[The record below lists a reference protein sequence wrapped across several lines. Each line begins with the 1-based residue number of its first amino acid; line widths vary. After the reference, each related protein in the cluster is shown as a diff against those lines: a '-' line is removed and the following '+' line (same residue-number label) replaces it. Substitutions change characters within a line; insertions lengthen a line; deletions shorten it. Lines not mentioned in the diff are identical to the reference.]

1 MYGLEMLTWLGMCV
15 VVFVVV
21 LANIGDGS
29 GSPSASPLLAENVA
43 ECVRCIQHEIGPY
56 SHLVACANKHSS
68 NYMSR

>member
-1 MYGLEMLTWLGMCV
+1 MYGLDMLTWLGMCV

-29 GSPSASPLLAENVA
+29 GSSSASPLLAENVA

-56 SHLVACANKHSS
+56 SHLVACANKHSA